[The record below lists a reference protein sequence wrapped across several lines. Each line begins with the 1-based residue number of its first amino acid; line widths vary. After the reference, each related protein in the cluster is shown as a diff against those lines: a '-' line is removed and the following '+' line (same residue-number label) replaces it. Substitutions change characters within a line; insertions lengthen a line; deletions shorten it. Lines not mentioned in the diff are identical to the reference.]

1 MVGSPTEQDRGAV
14 TMRDCGFRLNPQ
26 RDTSSQM
33 PKVGLRP
40 GAVCDLY
47 QRLQVN
53 VCNGLLYQWDRMQ
66 QNAHP

>member
-1 MVGSPTEQDRGAV
+1 MT
-14 TMRDCGFRLNPQ
+14 DCGFRFNPQ
-26 RDTSSQM
+26 RDTSSQTLI
-33 PKVGLRP
+33 VGLRL

-53 VCNGLLYQWDRMQ
+53 GCNGLLHQWDRMQ